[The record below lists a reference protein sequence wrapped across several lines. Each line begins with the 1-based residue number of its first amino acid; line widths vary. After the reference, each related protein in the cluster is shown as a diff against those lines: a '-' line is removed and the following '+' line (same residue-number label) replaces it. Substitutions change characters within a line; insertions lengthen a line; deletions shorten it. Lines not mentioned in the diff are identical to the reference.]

1 MPPPQKPENASAAS
15 EPPAGDRLDARSR
28 RDLLRLIEQNYLA
41 EQEDAALYR
50 QMAAQETDPHRREL
64 LERLAASED
73 RHAARWA
80 EKLRQFAGPGAQPP
94 QMGAASRW
102 RLRLLGWMGNTAA
115 IRRRETGE
123 VSTTER
129 YRQMEQRF
137 GPEAGDILGEIEA
150 EERSHAR
157 KLRTLAQTEGPAH
170 ALSFAM
176 GREHWHRHEHTWLS
190 DAIYG
195 ANDGLGAVFGIVAG
209 VAGYTQTSRYVLV
222 SGIAGMIASALS
234 MGAGAYLAAK
244 SDRELYDAEIHRE
257 AREIAESPAEEREEL
272 QLFYQLKGFSEA
284 EATTEVPCHTDEAG
298 RIIHG
303 TKIGRSQ
310 SARIDANAHLRRR
323 ADRFETAAQ
332 KRHRRRPDEHR
343 NIDDRVN
350 RRIAAGWRSFEISP
364 GVDEKEA
371 LRQRRGQLQT
381 SRPAVRI
388 DGFRRNPRSEAERR
402 PGDQRR
408 CNRCLRRITC
418 HVISC

>member
-15 EPPAGDRLDARSR
+15 APPAGDRLDPRSR

-50 QMAAQETDPHRREL
+50 QMAGQETDHHRREL

-123 VSTTER
+123 VSTAER

-284 EATTEVPCHTDEAG
+284 EATTLVARLEQDP
-298 RIIHG
+298 
-303 TKIGRSQ
+303 KQFLQ
-310 SARIDANAHLRRR
+310 SMA
-323 ADRFETAAQ
+323 
-332 KRHRRRPDEHR
+332 
-343 NIDDRVN
+343 
-350 RRIAAGWRSFEISP
+350 
-364 GVDEKEA
+364 
-371 LRQRRGQLQT
+371 
-381 SRPAVRI
+381 
-388 DGFRRNPRSEAERR
+388 SEELGLATPPTRR
-402 PGDQRR
+402 PGPAAWSAGLSTALGAVIPVIPFFFLGGLTAVVVAFIISLAAHFGVGAAKTLFT
-408 CNRCLRRITC
+408 NRPWFWAGAEMTLIGVLEAVVTFGVG
-418 HVISC
+418 HLASLYLH

>member
-1 MPPPQKPENASAAS
+1 MPPSSQPEKAEKPA
-15 EPPAGDRLDARSR
+15 EPGRELDTRAR

-50 QMAAQETDPHRREL
+50 QMAAQESDAHRREL

-80 EKLRQFAGPGAQPP
+80 EKLRQFAGPNAEPP
-94 QMGAASRW
+94 RLGAASRW
-102 RLRLLGWMGNTAA
+102 RLRLLGWMGNNAA

-123 VSTTER
+123 VSTAER

-157 KLRTLAQTEGPAH
+157 KLRTLAQAEGPAH

-209 VAGYTQTSRYVLV
+209 VAGYTSTFSAASRYVLV
-222 SGIAGMIASALS
+222 SGIAGMIASAIS

-244 SDRELYDAEIHRE
+244 SDRELYDAEIYRE
-257 AREIAESPAEEREEL
+257 AREIAEEPAEEREEL

-284 EATTEVPCHTDEAG
+284 EATNLVARLEQDP
-298 RIIHG
+298 
-303 TKIGRSQ
+303 KQFLQ
-310 SARIDANAHLRRR
+310 SMA
-323 ADRFETAAQ
+323 
-332 KRHRRRPDEHR
+332 
-343 NIDDRVN
+343 
-350 RRIAAGWRSFEISP
+350 
-364 GVDEKEA
+364 
-371 LRQRRGQLQT
+371 
-381 SRPAVRI
+381 
-388 DGFRRNPRSEAERR
+388 SEELGLATPPTRR
-402 PGDQRR
+402 PGKAAWSAGLSTALGAVIPVIPFFFLTGMPAVIVAFIVSLAAHFGVGAAKTLFT
-408 CNRCLRRITC
+408 NRNWFWAGAEMTIIGVLEAVVTFGAGHLAAVYIR
-418 HVISC
+418 